1 MRQRAR
7 RLLAAMASAVMILV
21 AGAAALGQTE
31 GTGGRCVPVSERAGR
46 ELGCFIMAT
55 QVVGQLGSRP
65 VFWHLSTYPTRAA
78 ADAAKGPG
86 GAVVESLGKVVAVHH
101 RRRGVAADGR

>member
-55 QVVGQLGSRP
+55 QVVGQLGSTP